1 MDCKLPSSVNQDLFN
16 DITNLDLGKCLLVYR
31 EVALL
36 LKSPGLTKV
45 YMLAQALCRVT
56 AALKATVARADIDKG
71 GGG

>member
-1 MDCKLPSSVNQDLFN
+1 M
-16 DITNLDLGKCLLVYR
+16 LVYR